1 MKCKI
6 CFCILAAVL
15 AIGLTAQPV
24 ERAEGGINI
33 LEEVSLGG
41 VKQWILA
48 RGESSS
54 CPILLFLH
62 GGPGFLEM
70 PFTHIDSNVVIKK
83 YTYR

>member
-41 VKQWILA
+41 GEAVDPCQ
-48 RGESSS
+48 RGI
-54 CPILLFLH
+54 ILLPDTSFSARRSGISRNAVH
-62 GGPGFLEM
+62 AYRLECR
-70 PFTHIDSNVVIKK
+70 N
-83 YTYR
+83 